1 MSNGIASAFL
11 LAVLIVLGG
20 CDLGAA
26 PQRAPHVVADA
37 PQSQPPSV
45 RYRLDPARHRVWF
58 LTRDG
63 VSVYDVTKSE
73 RTLVPLPS
81 WLWVD
86 TPYACLPDLALGP
99 KGEAVITSNVVP
111 TLWRIDPETLA
122 VSVHP
127 LLLDSD
133 TDKDVG
139 FSGLVYSPEHE
150 AFFAVSE
157 VHGSL
162 WKIDPLLGRA
172 QNIWLSVPIRK
183 ACGLAVLPRILRQQ
197 TNRRV
202 ELCVHTL
209 QGGWAVDFEP
219 GGRSAYVTAAPCA
232 DRGRS

>member
-1 MSNGIASAFL
+1 MSNGIASTFF

-20 CDLGAA
+20 CDLSAA
-26 PQRAPHVVADA
+26 PQRAPDIVADA
-37 PQSQPPSV
+37 PRSQPPRV
-45 RYRLDPARHRVWF
+45 RYGLDPVRQRVWF

-63 VSVYDVTKSE
+63 VSVYDVAKSE
-73 RTLVPLPS
+73 RISLPLPS

-150 AFFAVSE
+150 AFFAVSD

-162 WKIDPLLGRA
+162 WRIDRGFETARK
-172 QNIWLSVPIRK
+172 IWLSAPVPR
-183 ACGLAVLPRILRQQ
+183 ACGLAVLPRILRRQ
-197 TNRRV
+197 TNRRA
-202 ELCVHTL
+202 ELCVHTP

-219 GGRSAYVTAAPCA
+219 GQRSAYVTAAPCA